1 AGMVEVRALI
11 KQLAQRGITVLLAS
25 HLLHEVQQVC
35 TRVAIMKEGTLLAQ
49 GEVGDLLSAQIG
61 VQLGFADPAQ
71 LAQALETLQGAA
83 ATTSWLRGASLAAPE
98 SGAWVPP
105 GGQILFVDAPLE
117 RAADVNAMLAERGIY
132 AAELRRREGSLEQYF
147 LALTG
152 ESGDG
157 APVPSSAASPLSPMS
172 SISSMSSM
180 SPVSS
185 STPPQGGPA

>member
-1 AGMVEVRALI
+1 
-11 KQLAQRGITVLLAS
+11 
-25 HLLHEVQQVC
+25 
-35 TRVAIMKEGTLLAQ
+35 MKEGTLLAQ

-71 LAQALETLQGAA
+71 LPLALATLQAA
-83 ATTSWLRGASLAAPE
+83 ATTPWLRGASLAAPE
-98 SGAWVPP
+98 SGSWVPP

-117 RAADVNAMLAERGIY
+117 RAADVNALLAEQGIY

-157 APVPSSAASPLSPMS
+157 APSSASSPLSP
-172 SISSMSSM
+172 I

-185 STPPQGGPA
+185 STPPQGGVA